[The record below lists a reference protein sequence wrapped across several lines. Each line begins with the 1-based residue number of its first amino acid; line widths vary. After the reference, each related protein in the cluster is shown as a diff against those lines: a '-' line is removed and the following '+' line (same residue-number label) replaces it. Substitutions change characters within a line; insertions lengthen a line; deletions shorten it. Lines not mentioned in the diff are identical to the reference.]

1 MKRFFA
7 VALVLC
13 ATLAGAQEIGT
24 EIAPPPPPPTPEN
37 KAQPVATAPS
47 EPVIASAG
55 KGAFGIRATY
65 IGQSL
70 GVPQIGAGVVGLQT
84 GTVGAA
90 FWATD
95 NFTLLFDVGFGLG
108 LLNAVQVGFLAQVG
122 FDYHFRTPNDAL
134 RPLINVQVGVGSPIT
149 NNLAIQIEA
158 QVAGGA
164 AYFFSRSFS
173 ITGRLGLGTVLAFP
187 GGNFRMT
194 LSTFTPSLGA
204 AWYF

>member
-1 MKRFFA
+1 MKRLFA
-7 VALVLC
+7 VALVLS
-13 ATLAGAQEIGT
+13 ATLASAQEIGT
-24 EIAPPPPPPTPEN
+24 EIAPPPPPPAPET
-37 KAQPVATAPS
+37 KPQPAAAPA

-65 IGQSL
+65 IGQTLSAPL
-70 GVPQIGAGVVGLQT
+70 AGAAGLIPLQT
-84 GTVGAA
+84 GSIGAA
-90 FWATD
+90 YFATD

-108 LLNAVQVGFLAQVG
+108 VSNIVRVGFLAQVG

-149 NNLAIQIEA
+149 NNIAVQIEA

-164 AYFFSRSFS
+164 AYFFSKSFS
-173 ITGRLGLGTVLAFP
+173 ITGRIGLGTVLAFP
-187 GGNFRMT
+187 GGGFSMT

>member
-7 VALVLC
+7 VALVLS
-13 ATLAGAQEIGT
+13 ASLVSAQEIGT
-24 EIAPPPPPPTPEN
+24 EIAPPPPPPAPEN
-37 KAQPVATAPS
+37 KPQPVATAPA

-65 IGQSL
+65 VGQGL
-70 GVPQIGAGVVGLQT
+70 IAPGAGNVALPT
-84 GTVGAA
+84 GSVGAA

-108 LLNAVQVGFLAQVG
+108 VNNSISVGFLAQVG

-134 RPLINVQVGVGSPIT
+134 RPLINVQVGLGTPIT
-149 NNLAIQIEA
+149 NNIAIQVEA
-158 QVAGGA
+158 QLAGGA
-164 AYFFSRSFS
+164 AYFFSKSFS
-173 ITGRLGLGTVLAFP
+173 ITGRVGLGTVLAFP
-187 GGNFRMT
+187 GGNFRMA